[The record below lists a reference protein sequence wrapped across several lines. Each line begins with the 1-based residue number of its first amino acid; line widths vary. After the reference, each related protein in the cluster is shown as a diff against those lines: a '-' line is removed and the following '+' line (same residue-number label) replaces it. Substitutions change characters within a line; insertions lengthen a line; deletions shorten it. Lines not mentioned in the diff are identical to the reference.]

1 MAQHTVEV
9 ILPLMGEG
17 VNEATLV
24 KWLKNVGQPVK
35 KDEPLFE
42 VSTDK
47 VDTEIPSPA
56 TGVLAELIARDGQTV
71 FVNAVLAKITAE
83 GEAPVG
89 LPERKG
95 GTAQSKTPTATAT
108 AATHAGSGAR
118 PSVDVFRPAA
128 HGGRVKASPLAR
140 KMARERNVDLS
151 RVMGTGLNG
160 KVTKRD
166 FEAALAAGFPAA
178 GNAPVAQPEP
188 LLARVDTR
196 TVDGIEQL
204 EGVPVRREKMTKM
217 RRLTAEHMVKSVRT
231 SPHVTTVFEI
241 DLKKVVDLREKEK
254 ANFQKQHGFNLT
266 YTAFFLHAAVQAIKE
281 HPIVN
286 VSVDGDEIL
295 YKDQINIGCAV
306 AIKSGLIVPVIKR
319 AGDMS
324 LVDIARK
331 LNDLVTRAR
340 DSKLMPE
347 DVVGGTFTVTNPG
360 GWGSI
365 ISAPIIN
372 QPQVAILSIGA
383 IVKKPVVIENDQI
396 VVRPMCTFGLT
407 FDHRVI
413 DGEGGAKYLMTLQD
427 KLQNPTL

>member
-1 MAQHTVEV
+1 
-9 ILPLMGEG
+9 
-17 VNEATLV
+17 
-24 KWLKNVGQPVK
+24 
-35 KDEPLFE
+35 
-42 VSTDK
+42 
-47 VDTEIPSPA
+47 
-56 TGVLAELIARDGQTV
+56 
-71 FVNAVLAKITAE
+71 
-83 GEAPVG
+83 
-89 LPERKG
+89 
-95 GTAQSKTPTATAT
+95 
-108 AATHAGSGAR
+108 
-118 PSVDVFRPAA
+118 
-128 HGGRVKASPLAR
+128 
-140 KMARERNVDLS
+140 
-151 RVMGTGLNG
+151 MGTGLNG

>member
-56 TGVLAELIARDGQTV
+56 SGVLAELIAKDGQTV
-71 FVNAVLAKITAE
+71 FVNSVLAKITAE

-89 LPERKG
+89 LTERKG
-95 GTAQSKTPTATAT
+95 GSTQAKSPTASH
-108 AATHAGSGAR
+108 AAQALGSAAR
-118 PSVDVFRPAA
+118 PSGDVFRPVAL
-128 HGGRVKASPLAR
+128 GGRVKASPLAR
-140 KMARERNVDLS
+140 KMARERNVDLGI
-151 RVMGTGLNG
+151 VVGTGLNG

-166 FEAALAAGFPAA
+166 FEAALAAGFKSVGNGPAA
-178 GNAPVAQPEP
+178 QQEP
-188 LLARVDTR
+188 LLARVETR
-196 TVDGIEQL
+196 TVDGVEQL

-254 ANFQKQHGFNLT
+254 ANFYTQHGFNLT
-266 YTAFFLHAAVQAIKE
+266 YTAFFLHAAVQAIKA

-286 VSVDGDEIL
+286 VSVDGDQIL

-306 AIKSGLIVPVIKR
+306 AIKTGLIVPVIKR
-319 AGDMS
+319 AGEMS

-413 DGEGGAKYLMTLQD
+413 DGEGGAKYLMTLQE